1 VKKSVVGELP
11 VDCPNCCDCHQNDW
25 QLSDLKLPDAVDP
38 VVSDQLDWQ
47 KRLQFLFAK
56 ESKTG

>member
-1 VKKSVVGELP
+1 LS

-25 QLSDLKLPDAVDP
+25 RLSDLKLPDAVDP
-38 VVSDQLDWQ
+38 VVNDQLDWQ